1 MRNPHFDDGARALVR
16 TAQDRARALGH
27 PGIGC
32 EHLLYA
38 IAHSPT
44 PVGEVVREHGVTADR
59 VGAQTERLL
68 YGPRK
73 VFDGLDA
80 EALAAIGIDL
90 QAVRDAVEANFEPAP
105 ALRPRTR
112 RRRPVR
118 LPGHLPVTGRARL
131 CLDTAVEDAERG
143 GARQVA
149 EHHVGAAVLAADG
162 GLVPPILAALGVS
175 PGELRTAILARG
187 GR

>member
-1 MRNPHFDDGARALVR
+1 MRNPQFDDDVRALVR
-16 TAQDRARALGH
+16 TAQERARALGH

-44 PVGEVVREHGVTADR
+44 PLGEVAREHGVTPER
-59 VGAQTERLL
+59 VAAQTDRLL
-68 YGPRK
+68 NGPRS

-80 EALAAIGIDL
+80 DALATIGIDL
-90 QAVRDAVEANFEPAP
+90 QAVREAVEATFGPAP
-105 ALRPRTR
+105 VPRPRHR
-112 RRRPVR
+112 RRHRVR
-118 LPGHLPVTGRARL
+118 LPGHLPVTGRARS
-131 CLDTAVEDAERG
+131 CLDTAVKDAEQG
-143 GARQVA
+143 GTRVA
-149 EHHVGAAVLAADG
+149 EHHIGAAVVTADG

-175 PGELRTAILARG
+175 APQLRRAILARA

>member
-1 MRNPHFDDGARALVR
+1 MRNPHFDEGVRALVR

-44 PVGEVVREHGVTADR
+44 PVGEVAREYGVTPDR
-59 VGAQTERLL
+59 VAAQTERLL
-68 YGPRK
+68 NGPRS

-80 EALAAIGIDL
+80 EALATIGIDL
-90 QAVRDAVEANFEPAP
+90 QAVRNAVEANLGPAP
-105 ALRPRTR
+105 APRPRTWR
-112 RRRPVR
+112 RRRVR
-118 LPGHLPVTGRARL
+118 LPGHLPVTGRARS
-131 CLDTAVEDAERG
+131 CLDNAVQDAERG
-143 GARQVA
+143 GMRVA
-149 EHHVGAAVLAADG
+149 EHHVGAAVVAADG

-175 PGELRTAILARG
+175 PPQLRTAILARA
-187 GR
+187 RR

>member
-1 MRNPHFDDGARALVR
+1 MRNPDFDEGVRALVR

-44 PVGEVVREHGVTADR
+44 PVGEVARKHGVTPDR
-59 VGAQTERLL
+59 VAAQTERLL
-68 YGPRK
+68 NGPRRM
-73 VFDGLDA
+73 FDGLDA

-90 QAVRDAVEANFEPAP
+90 QAVRDAVVANFESVPAP
-105 ALRPRTR
+105 RMRTR
-112 RRRPVR
+112 RRRRVR
-118 LPGHLPVTGRARL
+118 LPGHLPVTGRARS
-131 CLDTAVEDAERG
+131 CLETAVQDAERG
-143 GARQVA
+143 GTRVA
-149 EHHVGAAVLAADG
+149 EYHVGAAVVAATG
-162 GLVPPILAALGVS
+162 GLVPPILTALGVS
-175 PGELRTAILARG
+175 PPELRTAILES